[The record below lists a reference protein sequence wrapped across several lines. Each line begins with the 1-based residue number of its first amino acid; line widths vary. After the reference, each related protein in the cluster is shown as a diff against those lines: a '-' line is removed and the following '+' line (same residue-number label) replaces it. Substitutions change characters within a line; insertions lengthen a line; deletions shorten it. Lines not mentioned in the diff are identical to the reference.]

1 MILFVTALSV
11 ALQLAAA
18 FLAFRLIRVT
28 GRRLAWLM
36 VCLALTGMA
45 VRRAISVL
53 ESATGA
59 HGGHEMAFELV
70 GLVVSLLMLGGIALI
85 GPMFREL
92 RQSRESAA
100 QNAEQVRLLL
110 DSTAEG
116 IFGLD
121 EQGRCTFVNAAALR
135 MLGYDDAASLIG
147 KNPHALFHHHR
158 ANGAHYPPEQ
168 CPFLDACTTGRP
180 AHEDTEVFWRAD
192 GTPLPVEYWV
202 HPVEHAGR
210 KEGAVVTFVDST
222 ERRLWEEAIRHASET
237 LEQRVKERT
246 TQLEAVN
253 KELEAFSY
261 SVSHDLRAPLRA
273 IDGFSQAVI
282 EDYDDKLDDTGRDYL
297 NRVRA
302 ASQRMSGLIDDM
314 LQLSRLTRGDM
325 VMEDVDLSAMAR
337 EIADELAATEPA
349 RWVEFVIAPSL
360 HAHGDARLLR
370 AVMQNLLDNAW
381 KYTGKHPTARI
392 EFGSETLK
400 DGRTAYFV
408 RDDGAGFDMA
418 YAGKL
423 FQPFQR
429 LHAITEFPG
438 NGIGLAT
445 IQRIIR
451 RHGGEV
457 WAEGAPEHGAV
468 FRFTLG
474 E

>member
-1 MILFVTALSV
+1 MTLFITVLSV

-45 VRRAISVL
+45 VRRALSVL
-53 ESATGA
+53 ETVAGT
-59 HGGHEMAFELV
+59 HGSYDLAFELV
-70 GLVVSLLMLGGIALI
+70 GLLVSLLMLGGIALI
-85 GPMFREL
+85 GPIFREL

-121 EQGRCTFVNAAALR
+121 TQGRCTFVNAAALR
-135 MLGYDDAASLIG
+135 MLGYDDASGLIG
-147 KNPHALFHHHR
+147 RNPHAVFHHHR
-158 ANGAHYPPEQ
+158 ANGEPYPPEQ
-168 CPFLDACTTGRP
+168 CPFLAACVTGRP
-180 AHEDTEVFWRAD
+180 AHEASEVFWRAD
-192 GTPLPVEYWV
+192 GTPLPVEYWA

-282 EDYDDKLDDTGRDYL
+282 EDYNDKLDDTGRDYL

-325 VMEDVDLSAMAR
+325 VLEDVDLSAMAR
-337 EIADELAATEPA
+337 EIADELAAAEPA
-349 RWVEFVIAPSL
+349 RRVEFVIAPGL
-360 HAHGDARLLR
+360 HARGDARLLR

-381 KYTGKHPTARI
+381 KYTSKHSTARI

-408 RDDGAGFDMA
+408 RDDGAGFDMT

-457 WAEGAPEHGAV
+457 WAEGAPERGAV